1 MASVDNREPG
11 RSRSQ
16 LKTHIKPPLSKRL
29 LVLYEKKKII
39 FIISPFLTGVA
50 SVRAKPV

>member
-29 LVLYEKKKII
+29 LVLYEKNIL
-39 FIISPFLTGVA
+39 FLLFPLFLTGVA
-50 SVRAKPV
+50 SVLSQFN